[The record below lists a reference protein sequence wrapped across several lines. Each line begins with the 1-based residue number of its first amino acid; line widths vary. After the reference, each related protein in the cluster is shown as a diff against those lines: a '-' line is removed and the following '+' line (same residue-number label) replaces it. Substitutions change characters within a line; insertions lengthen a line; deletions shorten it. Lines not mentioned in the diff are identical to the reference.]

1 MAILF
6 AGKELIMNR
15 IPRSAT
21 KLEVTFLSNTNA
33 SKINDKC
40 IVEKT
45 DRGWIGN
52 INGENYFFFVQH
64 LRNENY
70 CKLKIIA

>member
-1 MAILF
+1 
-6 AGKELIMNR
+6 MNR

-21 KLEVTFLSNTNA
+21 KLEVIFLHNTNA
-33 SKINDKC
+33 SKTNDKC

-52 INGENYFFFVQH
+52 IQGQSYYFFVAM
-64 LRNENY
+64 LRNDNY
-70 CKLKIIA
+70 CALKIIA